1 MRKYKL
7 NRTHERT
14 VPTDAMVNKY
24 KNFDKMRAQYEDVVR
39 RPKTPLYKNKKLF
52 LFIIIVGILAWL
64 VAEAI
69 EVEENSEQIQQTIER
84 WTGRKYYKID

>member
-14 VPTDAMVNKY
+14 VPSDAMVNKY
-24 KNFDKMRAQYEDVVR
+24 KNFDKMRAQYEDIVR

-69 EVEENSEQIQQTIER
+69 EIEENSDHIQNTINR
-84 WTGRKYYKID
+84 WLGK

>member
-14 VPTDAMVNKY
+14 VPSDAMVNKY

>member
-1 MRKYKL
+1 
-7 NRTHERT
+7 
-14 VPTDAMVNKY
+14 MVNKY
-24 KNFDKMRAQYEDVVR
+24 KNFDKIRAQYEDIVR

-69 EVEENSEQIQQTIER
+69 DIEENSEQIQNTINR
-84 WTGRKYYKID
+84 WLGK

>member
-52 LFIIIVGILAWL
+52 LFIIIIGLLAWL

-69 EVEENSEQIQQTIER
+69 DVEENKEQIQHNIER
-84 WTGRKYYKID
+84 WTGK